1 MFLFP
6 LCLLGVLCLLVGVFA
21 MSARVTSG
29 TAKCLFNAIT
39 GSGSLCC
46 LARPEAAGQHRAG
59 QEQPEDNAIID
70 AALDLV

>member
-29 TAKCLFNAIT
+29 TAKCLFNLLT

-46 LARPEAAGQHRAG
+46 LASPEAAGLCRAG
-59 QEQPEDNAIID
+59 EVRQED
-70 AALDLV
+70 AVANLV